1 MRRPEPQPVSSQDL
15 EAVRQILCRRFGFW
29 VKDDWLGRLREKI
42 RTRMEATGRGASSE
56 YRQCLELPD
65 ATGPA
70 AAPEAREL
78 IEELLIHESQFR
90 RNPEQLATFAQEIL
104 PDWQAGPAGQTRRV
118 ASLGCSTGEE
128 AYTLAMCIEDSLG
141 QERAEAVQIVG
152 LDLSRRAI
160 ETARRGHYPTFRL
173 RDLPT
178 AFRTRH
184 FTESPDGWQIDARL
198 RRRVRFLQH
207 NLLEPLPVN
216 CLDAIFCCNV
226 LIYFPPASARNALE
240 HAYRALK
247 PHGHLFLGP
256 TDSALGLRDRFE
268 PLSSPDTT
276 YYRRLPS
283 RLEPGA
289 PAVTPQ
295 LPSHHE
301 PLPQQP

>member
-1 MRRPEPQPVSSQDL
+1 MRRPETQPVSTQDL
-15 EAVRQILCRRFGFW
+15 EAVRQFLCHRFGFW
-29 VKDDWLGRLREKI
+29 VKDDWLGRLRDKI
-42 RTRMEATGRGASSE
+42 RARMEATGISTPVD
-56 YRQCLELPD
+56 YRQRLE
-65 ATGPA
+65 ATDGTAPA
-70 AAPEAREL
+70 VPPEAREL

-90 RNPEQLATFAQEIL
+90 RNPEQLATFEHEIL
-104 PDWQAGPAGQTRRV
+104 PEWQAGPASQTRRV

-128 AYTLAMCIEDSLG
+128 AYTLAMSIEDCLG

-160 ETARRGHYPTFRL
+160 EAARRGLYPAFRL

-178 AFRTRH
+178 AVRTRH
-184 FTESPDGWQIDARL
+184 FTESPEGWQVDARL

-207 NLLEPLPVN
+207 NLLEPLPIN

-226 LIYFPPASARNALE
+226 LIYFPPASVRNALE

-247 PHGHLFLGP
+247 PNGHLFLGP
-256 TDSALGLRDRFE
+256 TDSALALRDRFE

-283 RLEPGA
+283 RLEPGDT
-289 PAVTPQ
+289 AVTPP

-301 PLPQQP
+301 PVSQQP